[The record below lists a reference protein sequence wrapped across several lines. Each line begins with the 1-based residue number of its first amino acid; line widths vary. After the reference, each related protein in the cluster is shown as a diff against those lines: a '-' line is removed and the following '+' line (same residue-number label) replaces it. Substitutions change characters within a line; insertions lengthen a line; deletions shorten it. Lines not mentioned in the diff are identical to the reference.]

1 MDITNNKYIRFV
13 FDDLGKV
20 PGHRYSSLLYRKVVQ
35 DRNLSQQDKCRI
47 ETAIALLK
55 MNGYVEEKEESTP
68 VMNLVLATEDKGNK
82 VIEYGKRVE
91 IAVDLL
97 DWIPYEENRKN
108 HGKVLYELTGDKNS
122 FFPATD
128 EIVKAAISEA
138 GINLPSTISDRIDIY
153 DWLMQQT
160 DRPVYEKFLNIL
172 SDKIE
177 NQGNKVPDEHTFDE
191 VASPAV
197 TNVNISNPIIIEN
210 MTDSK
215 IRTIDK
221 SKVTNVTVNGNDNQV
236 VTDSKNTRI
245 DNAKSEKSSQHWLQI
260 IYWIVGIGLALIGI
274 YKFFIE

>member
-20 PGHRYSSLLYRKVVQ
+20 PGRRYSSLLYRKLVQ
-35 DRNLSQQDKCRI
+35 DRTLSKQDKDRI
-47 ETAIALLK
+47 EIAIALLK
-55 MNGYVEEKEESTP
+55 MNGYVEEKKGSSP

-128 EIVKAAISEA
+128 ETVKVAISEA
-138 GINLPSTISDRIDIY
+138 GINLPSTITDRIDIY

-160 DRPVYEKFLNIL
+160 DRPVYEQFLNIL

-177 NQGNKVPDEHTFDE
+177 NQGNKVPDEHTLDA
-191 VASPAV
+191 VATPAV

-215 IRTIDK
+215 IRTTDK
-221 SKVTNVTVNGNDNQV
+221 SQVTNVAVNGNDNQV
-236 VTDSKNTRI
+236 VTGSRDTKIN
-245 DNAKSEKSSQHWLQI
+245 NAKSAKSSHHWLQI

>member
-20 PGHRYSSLLYRKVVQ
+20 PGRRYSSLLYRKLVQ
-35 DRNLSQQDKCRI
+35 DRTLSKQDKGRI

-55 MNGYVEEKEESTP
+55 MNGYVEEKEGSTS

-82 VIEYGKRVE
+82 VIEFGKRVE
-91 IAVDLL
+91 ITVDLL
-97 DWIPYEENRKN
+97 DLIPYEEDRKN

-128 EIVKAAISEA
+128 ETVKAAISEA
-138 GINLPSTISDRIDIY
+138 GVNLPSTITDRIDIY

-160 DRPVYEKFLNIL
+160 DRSVYEKFLNIL

-177 NQGNKVPDEHTFDE
+177 NQGNKVPDEHTLDA

-215 IRTIDK
+215 IRTTDK

-236 VTDSKNTRI
+236 VTGSKNTRI
-245 DNAKSEKSSQHWLQI
+245 DNAKSTKVSQHWLQI
-260 IYWIVGIGLALIGI
+260 LYWIVGIIVALTAI
-274 YKFFIE
+274 YSFFIK

>member
-20 PGHRYSSLLYRKVVQ
+20 PGRRYSSFLHRKVI
-35 DRNLSQQDKCRI
+35 QDKYLSKQDKDRI
-47 ETAIALLK
+47 EIAIALLK
-55 MNGYVEEKEESTP
+55 MNGYIEEKDESIP

-82 VIEYGKRVE
+82 VIEFGKRVE

-97 DWIPYEENRKN
+97 DWIPYEEDRQN
-108 HGKVLYELTGDKNS
+108 HGKVLYELTGDKKS
-122 FFPATD
+122 IFSTSD
-128 EIVKAAISEA
+128 ETVKAAISEA
-138 GINLPSTISDRIDIY
+138 GIELPSTITDRIDIY

-160 DRPVYEKFLNIL
+160 EKPVYEKFLNIL

-177 NQGNKVPDEHTFDE
+177 NQGNEVSDEQALDVIT
-191 VASPAV
+191 SPIV
-197 TNVNISNPIIIEN
+197 TNVNIANPIIIKN

-236 VTDSKNTRI
+236 VTGSENTRI
-245 DNAKSEKSSQHWLQI
+245 DNAKSEKSPQHWLQI
-260 IYWIVGIGLALIGI
+260 LYWAVGIIVALIAI
-274 YKFFIE
+274 YKFIIE

>member
-13 FDDLGKV
+13 FGDLGKV
-20 PGHRYSSLLYRKVVQ
+20 PGRRYSSLLYRKLVQ
-35 DRNLSQQDKCRI
+35 DRTLSKQDKGRI
-47 ETAIALLK
+47 EIAIALLK
-55 MNGYVEEKEESTP
+55 MNGYVEEKKGSSP

-97 DWIPYEENRKN
+97 DLIPYEEDRKN

-128 EIVKAAISEA
+128 ETVKVAISEV
-138 GINLPSTISDRIDIY
+138 GINLPSTITDRIDIY

-177 NQGNKVPDEHTFDE
+177 NQGNKVPDEHTLDA
-191 VASPAV
+191 VATPAV

-215 IRTIDK
+215 IRTTDK
-221 SKVTNVTVNGNDNQV
+221 SQVTNVAVNGNDNQV
-236 VTDSKNTRI
+236 VTGSRDTKIN
-245 DNAKSEKSSQHWLQI
+245 NAKSAKSSHHWLQI

>member
-1 MDITNNKYIRFV
+1 MDITNNKYISFV

-20 PGHRYSSLLYRKVVQ
+20 PGRRYSSLLYRKVVQ
-35 DRNLSQQDKCRI
+35 DRTLSQQDKRRI
-47 ETAIALLK
+47 ETAIALLR
-55 MNGYVEEKEESTP
+55 MNGYVEEKEGSTL

-82 VIEYGKRVE
+82 VIEFGKRVE
-91 IAVDLL
+91 IAVALL
-97 DWIPYEENRKN
+97 DWIPYEEDRKN

-138 GINLPSTISDRIDIY
+138 GINLPSTITDRIDIY

-177 NQGNKVPDEHTFDE
+177 NQGNKVPDEHTLDA
-191 VASPAV
+191 VASSAV

-215 IRTIDK
+215 IRTTDK

-236 VTDSKNTRI
+236 VTGSNKIRI
-245 DNAKSEKSSQHWLQI
+245 DKAKSEKSSQHWLQI
-260 IYWIVGIGLALIGI
+260 LYWVVGILVAFIAI
-274 YKFFIE
+274 YKFIIE

>member
-20 PGHRYSSLLYRKVVQ
+20 PGRRYSSLLYRKLVQ
-35 DRNLSQQDKCRI
+35 DRTLSKQDKGRI
-47 ETAIALLK
+47 EIAIALLK
-55 MNGYVEEKEESTP
+55 MNGYVEEKKGSSP

-97 DWIPYEENRKN
+97 DLIPYKEDRKN
-108 HGKVLYELTGDKNS
+108 HGKVLYELTGDNNS
-122 FFPATD
+122 FFPTTD
-128 EIVKAAISEA
+128 ETVKAAISEV
-138 GINLPSTISDRIDIY
+138 GINLPSTITDRIDIY

-160 DRPVYEKFLNIL
+160 EKPIYEKFLNIL

-177 NQGNKVPDEHTFDE
+177 NQGNEVLDEHILDIVT
-191 VASPAV
+191 SPAV
-197 TNVNISNPIIIEN
+197 TSVNISNPIIIEN

-215 IRTIDK
+215 IRTTDK

-236 VTDSKNTRI
+236 VTGSRDTKI
-245 DNAKSEKSSQHWLQI
+245 DNAKSAKSSQHWLQI
-260 IYWIVGIGLALIGI
+260 IYWIVGIGLAFIGI